1 MTQLT
6 LGYSD
11 SEDRLWLVFTDDAKQ
26 LWLTRRMTS
35 IFLSRMAQQMTLSC
49 PGAAMD
55 SSLKAEIR
63 VALEFEA
70 AHETEHDPIPLHSNS
85 DSNSNSNTATS
96 PNSCH
101 LISAITLKVT
111 ASQIHFE
118 PIAPGYRRSMILS
131 RAEAHRLLGAFARRA
146 TSVGWRIPD
155 LPSWLNV
162 DPTTSASD

>member
-26 LWLTRRMTS
+26 LWFTRRMTT
-35 IFLSRMAQQMTLSC
+35 IFLNRMAQQMTLSC

-55 SSLKAEIR
+55 SSLRAEIR

-70 AHETEHDPIPLHSNS
+70 AHETEHDPERNAISSHSA
-85 DSNSNSNTATS
+85 SNNAANS

-131 RAEAHRLLGAFARRA
+131 RAEAHRLMGAFARRA
-146 TSVGWRIPD
+146 ASVDWRIPD

-162 DPTTSASD
+162 DPSTSVSD